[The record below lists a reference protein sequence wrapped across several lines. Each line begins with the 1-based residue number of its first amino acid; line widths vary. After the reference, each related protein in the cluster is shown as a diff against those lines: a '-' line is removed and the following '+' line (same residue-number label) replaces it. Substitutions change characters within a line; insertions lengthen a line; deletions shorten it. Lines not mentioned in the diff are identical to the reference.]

1 MKSLPLPSL
10 RAFEAAARLQNF
22 RAAATELGMSAAAI
36 SQHVRQME
44 AWVGVPLFQRHA
56 RGVQLTEAGRMLGQ
70 AVTSGLGGIVTA
82 AERLTPRGKTVR
94 IASLPS
100 VVTHWLAP
108 RLPRFRAL
116 HPDIQVSIRYAA
128 GATTPIAAEA
138 DLLILHG
145 ARPSNENESIAMFS
159 GATRPT
165 CSPGHLERHGPLDTP
180 EALATADLLHD
191 ESPTAW
197 RRWFEQSGL
206 DTATQAGPVFAD
218 FNLLIGSLLDGQG
231 VALCPTSLFEDQI
244 ARGSLVVLSEHA
256 SDLDKAY
263 WLVTAD
269 AASRETLAMR
279 TWLLSEAGI
288 VASP

>member
-1 MKSLPLPSL
+1 
-10 RAFEAAARLQNF
+10 
-22 RAAATELGMSAAAI
+22 MSAAAI

-82 AERLTPRGKTVR
+82 GEQLKPRGKTVR

-128 GATTPIAAEA
+128 GATTPTEAEA

-145 ARPSNENESIAMFS
+145 VQPSNENESIAMFS

-165 CSPGHLERHGPLDTP
+165 CSPGYLERHGPLDTP
-180 EALATADLLHD
+180 DALATADLLHD
-191 ESPTAW
+191 ESPAAW
-197 RRWFEQSGL
+197 RRWFEQTGL
-206 DTATQAGPVFAD
+206 DTATEAGPVFAD